1 MYYGNLNNPDLN
13 FLHHK
18 TLVNAT
24 FKYSEMI
31 GSNLFKIFEH
41 GDFVEINPL
50 FYYDTVEV
58 TDKTAVIRENNI
70 IIKQNNNTEFTFTS
84 TQRITNVQIY
94 CQKVNSNYM
103 IYILN
108 EWCDGYHSIPV
119 RITTSEN
126 EDIPLIPLETTTIL
140 TDDYLGDFNTYYTE
154 PIETTDYIT
163 NQDGLILH
171 ITNETTIYVELTINE
186 EKYCFKTGGESE

>member
-13 FLHHK
+13 FLHHR
-18 TLVNAT
+18 TVVNAT

-31 GSNLFKIFEH
+31 ENNLFKIFEH
-41 GDFVEINPL
+41 GDFAEINPL
-50 FYYDTVEV
+50 FYYDNVEV
-58 TDKTAVIRENNI
+58 SDETAVIRENNI
-70 IIKQNNNTEFTFTS
+70 LLKKNNNTEFVFTS

-119 RITTSEN
+119 HVTTSEN
-126 EDIPLIPLETTTIL
+126 DDIPSIPLETTTLL
-140 TDDYLGDFNTYYTE
+140 TDDYQGDFNTYYTE
-154 PIETTDYIT
+154 PIETSDYTT
-163 NQDGLILH
+163 NKKGLTIH
-171 ITNETTIYVELTINE
+171 NTPQNTIYIETTIQNK
-186 EKYCFKTGGESE
+186 KYCFKTGGEV

>member
-18 TLVNAT
+18 TVVNAT

-31 GSNLFKIFEH
+31 NNNLFKIFEH

-50 FYYDTVEV
+50 FYYDNVEV
-58 TDKTAVIRENNI
+58 SDKTAVIRENNI
-70 IIKQNNNTEFTFTS
+70 IIKKNNNTEFTFTS
-84 TQRITNVQIY
+84 TQRINQVQLY
-94 CQKVNSNYM
+94 CQKVNENYYLV
-103 IYILN
+103 YILN
-108 EWCDGYHSIPV
+108 EWCDGLHSIPV
-119 RITTSEN
+119 RVTTSEC
-126 EDIPLIPLETTTIL
+126 ETIPEVSLETTTIL

-154 PIETTDYIT
+154 PIETTDYTT

-171 ITNETTIYVELTINE
+171 ITNETTIYVELTINNR
-186 EKYCFKTGGESE
+186 KYCFKTGGTV